1 MELKDPYDIIMHPYI
16 TEKSLNFVSKT
27 NKKINKKGDVEHIP
41 ENKLEFIVRR
51 TATKHQVKKAIEE
64 LLEVKIEKVNTR
76 IFKDG
81 KHAIVK
87 LKKEFSAEEVGMR
100 IGVF

>member
-1 MELKDPYDIIMHPYI
+1 MKINDPYDIILHPYI
-16 TEKSLNFVSKT
+16 TEKSLNFVSKA
-27 NKKINKKGDVEHIP
+27 NKKINEKGNIEYIP
-41 ENKLEFIVRR
+41 ENKLEFIVKRS
-51 TATKHQVKKAIEE
+51 ATKKQVKKAVEE
-64 LLEVKIEKVNTR
+64 LFEVKVEKVNTR